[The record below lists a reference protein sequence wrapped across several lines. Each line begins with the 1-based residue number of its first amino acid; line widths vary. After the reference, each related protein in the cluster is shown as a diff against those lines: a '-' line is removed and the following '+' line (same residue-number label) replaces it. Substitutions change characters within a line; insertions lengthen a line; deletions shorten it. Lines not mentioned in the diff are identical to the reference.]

1 VTDYA
6 ESTVVIVRLRRQ
18 LHDALLRKDW
28 DAAAKL
34 ADRLALAAH
43 QVRLYCLVQLDDTE
57 T

>member
-1 VTDYA
+1 MTDYA

-18 LHDALLRKDW
+18 LHDALLKKDW

-43 QVRLYCLVQLDDTE
+43 QVRLYCLVQLDDAE
-57 T
+57 Q